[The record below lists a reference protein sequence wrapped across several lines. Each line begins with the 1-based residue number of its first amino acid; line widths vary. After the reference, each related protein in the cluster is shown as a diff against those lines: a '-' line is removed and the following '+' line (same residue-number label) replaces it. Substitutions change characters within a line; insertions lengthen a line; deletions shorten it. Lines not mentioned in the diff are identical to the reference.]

1 MNGGGLLRPCV
12 GFASNRIH
20 RKGVK
25 DAKVKAEASLRGGR
39 KPTKQSRCSP
49 HGRKAGTDG
58 NSVCGNVMRTYRL
71 SAPHGEWVDRHAH
84 RGSLAMTNPVV
95 FQMLRSSFFTV
106 AIV

>member
-1 MNGGGLLRPCV
+1 
-12 GFASNRIH
+12 
-20 RKGVK
+20 
-25 DAKVKAEASLRGGR
+25 
-39 KPTKQSRCSP
+39 
-49 HGRKAGTDG
+49 
-58 NSVCGNVMRTYRL
+58 MRTYRL